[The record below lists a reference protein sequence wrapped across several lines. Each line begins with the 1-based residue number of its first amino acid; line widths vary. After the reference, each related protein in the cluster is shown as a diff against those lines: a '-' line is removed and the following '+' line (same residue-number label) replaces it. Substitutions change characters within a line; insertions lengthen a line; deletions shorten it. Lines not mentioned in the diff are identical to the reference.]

1 MERGVV
7 VGDRF
12 EIEHEAGAGGM
23 GVVYRA
29 RDRSTGSAV
38 AIKIGSARQRAEY
51 EREAQLLREVDHPG
65 IVRYIDHGSTD
76 GAPYIAMEWLEGEGL
91 DRRLERGPLSV
102 EDALGVLTHAAA
114 AIGVAHARGIVHHDV
129 KPSNVWLVEG
139 DLARVKILD
148 FGLAESGERTGG
160 IRGTPAYMA
169 PEQVR
174 AAPIDP
180 RTDVYS
186 LGCVLFECLAGRP
199 PFLGGHAVAVL
210 VKTLLEDAPSIG
222 ELLPTVPAAVE
233 ALLARALAKDPSQRP
248 AHGAAFA
255 RELADVSTRRSVVPA
270 AAPSAGRITEGEQR
284 VASIVLFG
292 ATRADDATVESSGWG
307 GAVDAAKRVVESFGA
322 RLEVMIGGSVAVLLE
337 GGGDASDQA
346 RRAASCALALRQ
358 ATGSTAMSLAT
369 GRARVTTKD
378 RGAAGRM
385 PLGEVVD
392 RAVALLGEQGSG
404 IRIDEVTAGLLG
416 DGFDT
421 QGGVLAGRREG
432 DRPLTLLG
440 RPIATVGREEEIGHL
455 ESIFAE
461 CAGGGGARVAI
472 VTGAAGIG
480 KSRVRREFLQRLR
493 SHSTPA
499 TVWIARGD
507 PVGAGSAFGLAGQ
520 IVRRAARVLEG
531 EPLDVRQAKLSARV
545 AEVVPE
551 PDRERVTRFLA
562 ELIGAPFADEGD
574 VVLASAR
581 RDAMVMFDQIR
592 VAWEKWLAAT
602 AAQQPVVIVLD
613 DLQWGDR
620 PTVTLVDS
628 ALSVLGELPVMV
640 VAFARPDVGDVFPNL
655 LREHDPKTIELGP
668 LSRAAATELVVAA
681 LGERAVPKVVAE
693 IVDRAAGNAFFLE
706 EIIRAAAENRSKTP
720 ETALLMVQ
728 SRLEAIAPPARRV
741 LRAASVF
748 GRSFHEGA
756 VNALLGEEN
765 AAAEWLPLL
774 ESLELVDRR
783 SESKFAGERE
793 LVFHHALLQEAAYGM
808 FTDADRTLGHELAAT
823 WLERAGE
830 TDAGTLAG
838 HWERAGKLDRA
849 ITMWQRAAEQSI
861 EGNDYVEAIAR
872 VGRGI
877 ACGATGE
884 ALGMLRIVSAEATK
898 WLGNNQASVVAATG
912 AMALLPEGSDAWAE
926 AAADLAMALHRLLR
940 LPELDAVAERLRV
953 CLDRPTDQLINA
965 AARVAHYLLIVGQR
979 ETAERVLVGIE
990 AGAKRTTARPATLGR
1005 IEQVRASRALRDG
1018 RPAEY
1023 VERLEKAA
1031 ALAEESGDLRQACS
1045 ARANCA
1051 YGLLELGVFDEAEG
1065 LLRRV
1070 EQDARRLGLRHVAAN
1085 AKQNLGLALMRLGRL
1100 DEAATCQRACAAAF
1114 ATQGDRR
1121 MEGASRTYL
1130 ASTLLARGDL
1140 QRAEEVARHGLS
1152 LVEDAPPARPPAL
1165 AVLARIVL
1173 RSGRVDDALALSTR
1187 AMADLEAHGAEEG
1200 EALVRLVHAEALASA
1215 GRREEA
1221 EDAIRAA
1228 CKHLVDVASRI
1239 HREDWKATYFR
1250 NIEEH
1255 AATLALGREWGIEV

>member
-12 EIEHEAGAGGM
+12 EIEEAAGAGGM

-29 RDRSTGSAV
+29 HDRTTGEPVAV
-38 AIKIGSARQRAEY
+38 KIGGSRQRSEY
-51 EREAQLLREVDHPG
+51 EREAQLLREAVHPG
-65 IVRYIDHGSTD
+65 IVRYIDHGTV
-76 GAPYIAMEWLEGEGL
+76 GAQPYIAMEWLEGEGL
-91 DRRLERGPLSV
+91 EQRLERGALSV
-102 EDALGVLTHAAA
+102 EEALAVLTHAAA

-129 KPSNVWLVEG
+129 KPSNVWLVDG

-210 VKTLLEDAPSIG
+210 VKTLLEDAPSIRD
-222 ELLPTVPAAVE
+222 LLPTVPGAVE

-248 AHGAAFA
+248 ADGTTFA
-255 RELADVSTRRSVVPA
+255 RELAEVSTRRSVVPA
-270 AAPSAGRITEGEQR
+270 PAPSAGRITEGEQR

-292 ATRADDATVESSGWG
+292 GTRAEDATVDSTGWG
-307 GAVDAAKRVVESFGA
+307 GAVDAARRVVESFGA

-346 RRAASCALALRQ
+346 RRAASCALALRE
-358 ATGSTAMSLAT
+358 ATGSTAMALAT
-369 GRARVTTKD
+369 GRARVATK
-378 RGAAGRM
+378 GRM

-392 RAVALLGEQGSG
+392 RAVALLGESGGG

-421 QGGVLAGRREG
+421 NGGVLAGRREG

-440 RPIATVGREEEIGHL
+440 RPIATVGREEEIGRL

-461 CAGGGGARVAI
+461 CAGGGGARVVI
-472 VTGAAGIG
+472 VTGPAGIG

-493 SHSTPA
+493 VHSTSA

-545 AEVVPE
+545 AEVIPE
-551 PDRERVTRFLA
+551 VDRSRVTHFLA
-562 ELIGAPFADEGD
+562 ELIGAPFTDEGD
-574 VVLASAR
+574 VVLSSAR

-592 VAWEKWLAAT
+592 VAWEKWVAAA
-602 AAQQPVVIVLD
+602 AAQHPVVIVLD

-628 ALSVLGELPVMV
+628 ALSVLGDLPVMV
-640 VAFARPDVGDVFPNL
+640 VAFARPDVSDVFPDL
-655 LREHDPKTIELGP
+655 LHEHAPTRMDLGP
-668 LSRAAATELVVAA
+668 LPRAAATELVVAA
-681 LGERAVPKVVAE
+681 LGERATPKVVAE

-706 EIIRAAAENRSKTP
+706 EIVRAAAENRSKTP

-748 GRSFHEGA
+748 GRSFHESA

-765 AAAEWLPLL
+765 AAGEWLPML

-783 SESKFAGERE
+783 TESKFAGERE
-793 LVFHHALLQEAAYGM
+793 LVFHHALLQEAAYAM

-849 ITMWQRAAEQSI
+849 ISMWQRAAEQSI
-861 EGNDYVEAIAR
+861 EGNDYTEAIAR

-953 CLDRPTDQLINA
+953 CLAKPTDALVNA

-979 ETAERVLVGIE
+979 ETAERLLVGIE
-990 AGAKRTTARPATLGR
+990 AGAAQTSARPATLGR

-1023 VERLEKAA
+1023 VERLVKAA

-1045 ARANCA
+1045 ARANSA
-1051 YGLLELGVFDEAEG
+1051 YGLLELGVFDEAEL

-1140 QRAEEVARHGLS
+1140 ERAEEVARHGLS

-1173 RSGRVDDALALSTR
+1173 RSGRVDDALALSMR

-1200 EALVRLVHAEALASA
+1200 EALVRLVHAEALAASGNRA
-1215 GRREEA
+1215 EA
-1221 EDAIRAA
+1221 ERAISAA
-1228 CKHLVDVASRI
+1228 CKHLTDVASRI
-1239 HREDWKATYFR
+1239 HREDWKTTYFE

-1255 AATLALGREWGIEV
+1255 AATLALARSWGLSP